1 MKKLIA
7 IFFLFSLQSS
17 VYGQYQSM
25 FGLQSTEWM
34 LVEDWSNLDDPL
46 FINYQ
51 LHVTDTIQEGDSS
64 YYHIEGGF
72 FYGNYNLFESY
83 YILED
88 TIVGKAWARKD
99 NSYPWVLFYDLSLQI
114 GDTIEN
120 QDLLNSS
127 QTIVDSVYFDSFGR
141 KHIRF
146 LDSYNLYERFEFIE
160 GVGTT
165 QGLLKMYWYN
175 LKRPSLL
182 CQFKDGIQTYSFEN
196 PLVVNCNYSLAIN
209 ENELKHFN
217 LSPNPSNGHVSLEIP
232 ENVKVLEINVLNMQG
247 QVVFH
252 QKGSTN
258 ELNLSFLGAGTYQ
271 VLLSTENGILHEK
284 MCLLE

>member
-17 VYGQYQSM
+17 VYGQYQSL
-25 FGLQSTEWM
+25 FGSQTTEWM

-46 FINYQ
+46 FVNYQ
-51 LHVTDTIQEGDSS
+51 LHVSDTIHEGDSI

-72 FYGNYNLFESY
+72 FFSTGNILESY
-83 YILED
+83 FIKED
-88 TIVGKAWARKD
+88 TLLGKAWARKD
-99 NSYPWVLFYDLSLQI
+99 STFPWVLFYDLSLQI

-120 QDLLNSS
+120 QDFLNSS
-127 QTIVDSVYFDSFGR
+127 QSIVDSVYFDNLNR

-146 LDSYNLYERFEFIE
+146 LDSYNLHERFEFIE

-165 QGLLKMYWYN
+165 QGLVKMTWYM
-175 LKRPSLL
+175 LRRPSLL
-182 CQFKDGIQTYSFEN
+182 CQFKDGVQTYSFEN
-196 PLVVNCNYSLAIN
+196 PLVVNCNYSLEVN
-209 ENELKHFN
+209 EKELKHFN

-232 ENVKVLEINVLNMQG
+232 ENVKVTEINVLNMQG

-252 QKGSTN
+252 QNGIAD
-258 ELNLSFLGAGTYQ
+258 ELDLSFLDAGTYQ